1 MVRQKERQVNNTDEA
16 LTKESYI
23 VDAYYMIANN
33 YYLLYEDQKV
43 VDIYLSQVDKM
54 NELNHPFKEE
64 FKKIAESSNNAIKE
78 TNKAAYE
85 KNRKLLE
92 SK

>member
-1 MVRQKERQVNNTDEA
+1 MTFIIILAIE
-16 LTKESYI
+16 
-23 VDAYYMIANN
+23 
-33 YYLLYEDQKV
+33 V

-78 TNKAAYE
+78 TNKA
-85 KNRKLLE
+85 N
-92 SK
+92 S

>member
-1 MVRQKERQVNNTDEA
+1 
-16 LTKESYI
+16 
-23 VDAYYMIANN
+23 
-33 YYLLYEDQKV
+33 
-43 VDIYLSQVDKM
+43 M

-64 FKKIAESSNNAIKE
+64 FKKIAETSNNAIKE

-92 SK
+92 NK